1 MEMEEEAIID
11 KYLSKPYWII
21 DVLPM
26 QVPANGE
33 GQYFRIEEYVRLS
46 SLMETIS
53 RKFLALLVKI
63 NCYEAMD
70 LFHAVDGWEHNPA
83 PERLEQCLMAH
94 DSLHVLFASMDSL
107 ISISGDDSYM
117 TLYTSDEKVVELL
130 RPLAASVGLFVWQ
143 PKA

>member
-33 GQYFRIEEYVRLS
+33 GQYFRIEEYVRHS

-53 RKFLALLVKI
+53 RKFLALLLKI

-83 PERLEQCLMAH
+83 PERLEQCLMA
-94 DSLHVLFASMDSL
+94 L